1 MNVSLK
7 IKKANLQ
14 AIKSGKKK
22 TEWREPSV
30 YNKKLLFKPRESDGK
45 NEGNNDI
52 KTITFINGYSKDA
65 EKLEVEVI
73 SIRLV
78 RFSRNIEIPEDN
90 FNALEGQFSIEIK
103 LGRII
108 NN

>member
-1 MNVSLK
+1 MNVKLRV
-7 IKKANLQ
+7 KKLNL
-14 AIKSGKKK
+14 ALIKSGLKK
-22 TEWREPSV
+22 TEWREPSI

-45 NEGNNDI
+45 REGNADI

-65 EKLEVEVI
+65 ESLTVEVE

-90 FNALEGQFSIEIK
+90 FKALEGQFSIEIK

>member
-1 MNVSLK
+1 MNVNLK
-7 IKKANLQ
+7 IKKANLE
-14 AIKSGKKK
+14 AIKAGTKK

-45 NEGNNDI
+45 NEGNADI
-52 KTITFINGYSKDA
+52 KTITFVNGYSKDA
-65 EKLEVEVI
+65 EKLIVEVKQ
-73 SIRLV
+73 IRLV

-90 FNALEGQFSIEIK
+90 FKALEGQFSIEIS
-103 LGRII
+103 LGSIV